1 VKVVA
6 TQAPLRQMR
15 PVAQALPQAPQLALD
30 VLRSASQPSTSLLL
44 QLPKP
49 ALQVSRHALPL
60 QVFAALGR
68 DGQAALQAPQL
79 ALSLVVFTSQP
90 SPALLLQFAKPP
102 LQVKVHVLLAHTV
115 AALAR
120 VGQALLQA
128 PQLVVL
134 VVVFTSQPL
143 PPLASQSAKPG
154 RQP

>member
-1 VKVVA
+1 LH
-6 TQAPLRQMR
+6 APTPQVPLMHTGE
-15 PVAQALPQAPQLALD
+15 ALFTAEHARPQAPQLFTSLW
-30 VLRSASQPSTSLLL
+30 VLTSQPSTSM
-44 QLPKP
+44 
-49 ALQVSRHALPL
+49 
-60 QVFAALGR
+60 
-68 DGQAALQAPQL
+68 
-79 ALSLVVFTSQP
+79 
-90 SPALLLQFAKPP
+90 LLQFAKPP

-134 VVVFTSQPL
+134 LVVFTSQPL